1 MHKMLNIEITKI
13 DGSFWSQTGTDQSLR
28 KLFIYFFEATQK
40 CQFSERNECPIHE
53 KKNYIRTLYFLR
65 FEKWHFLWI
74 QVVLIKFISRFFCWE
89 KTLIHLALQT
99 TTKNLFHQKERF
111 DLFSNNISML
121 DRKCYRLNFV
131 DMLFSQEIHLLLFCS
146 FSKVSHRDWGGD
158 VGFDVYRLIFVDIF
172 CCLPRNSTSH
182 LLLFF

>member
-13 DGSFWSQTGTDQSLR
+13 DGTFWSQTGTDQSLR
-28 KLFIYFFEATQK
+28 KLFIYFFEATHK
-40 CQFSERNECPIHE
+40 CQFPDRNQCPIHE
-53 KKNYIRTLYFLR
+53 QKNNILIFFR

-121 DRKCYRLNFV
+121 DRECYRLNFV
-131 DMLFSQEIHLLLFCS
+131 WTCCFPRKSIYCCFVVFPRFLIEIEGGMLVLMLSSHRLLIFVVLLFCC
-146 FSKVSHRDWGGD
+146 FSKKP
-158 VGFDVYRLIFVDIF
+158 GF
-172 CCLPRNSTSH
+172 S
-182 LLLFF
+182 

>member
-1 MHKMLNIEITKI
+1 MRLK
-13 DGSFWSQTGTDQSLR
+13 
-28 KLFIYFFEATQK
+28 
-40 CQFSERNECPIHE
+40 
-53 KKNYIRTLYFLR
+53 
-65 FEKWHFLWI
+65 KWHFLWI

-89 KTLIHLALQT
+89 KTLIHLTLQT

-121 DRKCYRLNFV
+121 ERECYRLNFV

-158 VGFDVYRLIFVDIF
+158 VGFDVIVSFFLTSFVVYLEILLF
-172 CCLPRNSTSH
+172 IEIEPASI
-182 LLLFF
+182 LLLFCCFSKKPGFS

>member
-1 MHKMLNIEITKI
+1 M
-13 DGSFWSQTGTDQSLR
+13 
-28 KLFIYFFEATQK
+28 
-40 CQFSERNECPIHE
+40 
-53 KKNYIRTLYFLR
+53 R

-99 TTKNLFHQKERF
+99 TAKNLFHQKERF

-121 DRKCYRLNFV
+121 DRECYRLNFV

-146 FSKVSHRDWGGD
+146 FSKVSIEIEGEMLVLMLLSHFCWHLLLFTSKFYFSFIVVFPRNLVSHRDWGEML
-158 VGFDVYRLIFVDIF
+158 VLIAAHFIKKE
-172 CCLPRNSTSH
+172 RIAAGKK
-182 LLLFF
+182 FFSLAFA